1 MTHISFSP
9 IHPHPL
15 SLLPPKA
22 DIGNKD
28 FSELLLKARTS
39 LAELK
44 GSCRFHPNPML
55 LLSPAI
61 IKEAVAS
68 SNIENI
74 NTTIAEALQ
83 GQLFPESEQRKPD
96 KEVLHYRNAALW
108 GFDNLKKI
116 PISTRLI
123 LGIQHALMPD
133 KPEGYRQQQ
142 NRIANDTTGEV
153 LYTPPAITD
162 ISRLMNN
169 WENFVNSQSDLDPL
183 IKCALAHYQ
192 FEAIHPFGDGNGRTG
207 RILMVLQL
215 VQDGLL
221 PLPILYISG
230 YINQRRT
237 EYYRLLR
244 AVTTVGAW
252 HEYIE
257 FMLTGFWEQAVQ
269 TTSILEKIGF
279 LFVELRQELKQNHK
293 SVYSTD
299 LVQALFAYP
308 IIIPARLARNLN
320 VHFMT
325 ASKYLQHLA
334 KAGILKEQ
342 RLGKYHLFIN
352 HKLLEIM
359 TK

>member
-1 MTHISFSP
+1 MSLDPTHPNS
-9 IHPHPL
+9 L
-15 SLLPPKA
+15 SLLPPKI
-22 DIGNKD
+22 DLSDKD
-28 FSELLLKARTS
+28 FSGILLKARTA

-74 NTTIAEALQ
+74 NTTIEEALQ

-96 KEVLHYRNAALW
+96 KEVLHYRDAIMW
-108 GFDNLKKI
+108 GFNNLKNI

-123 LGIQHALMPD
+123 LGIQHTLLPD

-142 NRIANDTTGEV
+142 NRIANDTTKEI
-153 LYTPPAITD
+153 LYTPPLAPEIPP
-162 ISRLMNN
+162 LMSN
-169 WENFVNSQSDLDPL
+169 WEQFVNAESELDPL

-221 PLPILYISG
+221 PMPILYVSG
-230 YINQRRT
+230 YINDNRT
-237 EYYRLLR
+237 EYYKLLR
-244 AVTTVGAW
+244 GVSTSEGW
-252 HEYIE
+252 REFIG
-257 FMLTGFWEQAVQ
+257 FMLNGFWHQAQQ
-269 TTSILEKIGF
+269 TTATLEKIGG
-279 LFVELRQELKQNHK
+279 LFAELRQEMKQQHK
-293 SVYSTD
+293 SIYSAD
-299 LVQALFAYP
+299 LVQALFTYP
-308 IIIPARLARNLN
+308 IIIPARLAERLD
-320 VHFMT
+320 VHYMT
-325 ASKYLQHLA
+325 ASKYLRTLA
-334 KAGILKEQ
+334 KTGILKEQ

-359 TK
+359 QK